1 MLSSLIRPTPQTSS
15 EPEDVEDIFSS
26 SLEHLFTNDTQNIH
40 GEPGSSVI
48 YRSSQFGDIELG
60 LAEPVGHDDIRL
72 FAHYQWNAGIMMGEL
87 IGQGYAFERGERA
100 TTSHWRSGRAW
111 RVEDESVL
119 ELGAGKYV
127 RRREAHPGKR
137 KSSFQDYW
145 HNANV
150 RVPGTGLGGIT
161 SALAGAAEVTLS
173 DYPSSTVLDNLQAN
187 VATNCPPNL
196 QNRVSVQGH
205 EWGNLTDNLSKRRPG
220 HFTRIL
226 AADCLWMPWQH
237 ANIARSMLHFL
248 SPEKKKEARVWVIAG
263 FHTGRAKLASFFD
276 VVVKEGLEVEDIW
289 ERDTDFRDREWV
301 TERDGGFEDVTGRKR
316 WLVIAVL
323 RRKGEGG

>member
-119 ELGAGKYV
+119 ELGA
-127 RRREAHPGKR
+127 
-137 KSSFQDYW
+137 
-145 HNANV
+145 
-150 RVPGTGLGGIT
+150 GTGLGGIT